1 MLFSD
6 IIIFQVKIVVEV
18 RVKDSKG
25 TIQGCFKVEVEIVS
39 QLNLNFEL

>member
-6 IIIFQVKIVVEV
+6 IINVVIFQIKIVVEV

-25 TIQGCFKVEVEIVS
+25 TIQGCFEVEIEIVS
-39 QLNLNFEL
+39 